1 MGLNPFEPEE
11 TVGELWHRLIS
22 AGTGIP
28 VFPDAA
34 VHFESLRKRLGI
46 FFRGLGGEFGIELKA
61 IKPET
66 SHHRLNWR
74 ERLAHTDASI
84 LRARIDGDSLFLPE
98 TINALP
104 EQSLNEDLYF
114 WLTAWAAAA
123 RNDVP
128 EEHTDP
134 LRNDIAYLRHAA
146 MVTKRTLTEF
156 PGIAPRYERLK
167 AALLDLR
174 KPRELPE
181 IESQLESCII
191 SMLGGPPPEGP
202 AAELLK
208 AILSSSRSLEDW
220 VGTSQYKP
228 HLAVILW
235 GESIPQPPRIE
246 AEKREYDSEDSG
258 PAEEP
263 DSEKTH
269 KASRQKSD
277 QTERRDSLL
286 LNPFGGLQQLMEM
299 LNINR
304 QVEDDEE
311 DTARNAADSMD
322 EITLSNTTKRAAT
335 KLSFNLNLS
344 PEDIEIER
352 LSGKHLYPEWDYRKG
367 IYNEDF
373 CNVLTSVGV
382 EAPPG
387 QEWKADAES
396 WRRIR
401 AVKRQFEALR
411 PKREILRAQLDG
423 PEFDMDAL
431 IRSRVDFLA
440 HGEGSDRIYLQARE
454 QGRDLAV
461 AVLIDVSRST
471 ESWIEGRQVIEVARE
486 ALAALTLGLAA
497 SGDEFAIYS
506 FSSLKNKR
514 IFLTTIK
521 DFDERSGPK
530 ILSRIGALKPGFYT
544 RLGAALRHVSQELE
558 KRPNEKRL
566 ILVITDGKPNDLDHY
581 EGRYGIEDTKKAI
594 KEARYAGNMVYGVT
608 IDAKAQS
615 YFPYIF
621 GNGAFSIISNA
632 GKLTQALPYL
642 YQHLVA

>member
-11 TVGELWHRLIS
+11 TVGELWHRIIS

-28 VFPDAA
+28 AFPDEA
-34 VHFESLRKRLGI
+34 VSFETLHKRLGI

-66 SHHRLNWR
+66 SRHRLKWR
-74 ERLAHTDASI
+74 ERLAHVDASI

-98 TINALP
+98 TIEALP
-104 EQSLNEDLYF
+104 DSNLNTDLYF

-123 RNDVP
+123 RSDLP
-128 EEHTDP
+128 QIHDDP
-134 LRNDIAYLRHAA
+134 LRTDIAYLRHAA
-146 MVTKRTLTEF
+146 MVTKRTLSEF
-156 PGIAPRYERLK
+156 PGMAPRYKRLK
-167 AALLDLR
+167 SALLKLR
-174 KPRELPE
+174 KPRDLPDSE
-181 IESQLESCII
+181 NWLESCII
-191 SMLGGPPPEGP
+191 AMLGGPAPKGP
-202 AAELLK
+202 AAEMLD
-208 AILSSSRSLEDW
+208 AILSPARSLEQW
-220 VGTSQYKP
+220 SAPAQYKP
-228 HLAVILW
+228 HMAVILW
-235 GESIPQPPRIE
+235 GESVPQPPRVE

-258 PAEEP
+258 PSEET

-269 KASRQKSD
+269 KASRKNAD
-277 QTERRDSLL
+277 QADRRDSLL
-286 LNPFGGLQQLMEM
+286 LNPFSGLQQLMEM
-299 LNINR
+299 LNLNR

-311 DTARNAADSMD
+311 DTAKNAADSMD
-322 EITLSNTTKRAAT
+322 EITLTNTTKKAAT

-352 LSGKHLYPEWDYRKG
+352 LSGKHVYPEWDYRKG
-367 IYNEDF
+367 VYNEDF
-373 CNVLTSVGV
+373 CNVLTSVGA
-382 EAPPG
+382 EAEDG
-387 QEWKADAES
+387 QEWKPDAES
-396 WRRIR
+396 RRRIR

-411 PKREILRAQLDG
+411 PKREIFRAQLDG

-431 IRSRVDFLA
+431 IRSRCDFLA

-486 ALAALTLGLAA
+486 ALAALTLGLTA

-514 IFLTTIK
+514 IFLSTIK
-521 DFDERSGPK
+521 DFDEHSGPR

-581 EGRYGIEDTKKAI
+581 EGRYGVEDTKKAI

-621 GNGAFSIISNA
+621 GNGAFSIISHA